1 MLQPESAAVHN
12 QRGRD
17 LVKTGR
23 YREAI
28 EELSR
33 AIEADPKFALAY
45 NARGYA
51 YYLLRDYSHAIADF
65 DKAIVL
71 KPGYKNAIH
80 NLVAALNAVSRS
92 K

>member
-1 MLQPESAAVHN
+1 MN
-12 QRGRD
+12 
-17 LVKTGR
+17 TGR

-28 EELSR
+28 EELNK

-51 YYLLRDYSHAIADF
+51 YYRLRDYSHAIADF
-65 DKAIVL
+65 DKALVL
-71 KPGYKNAIH
+71 RPGYKNAID
-80 NLVAALNAVSRS
+80 NLVAALNAVSHS